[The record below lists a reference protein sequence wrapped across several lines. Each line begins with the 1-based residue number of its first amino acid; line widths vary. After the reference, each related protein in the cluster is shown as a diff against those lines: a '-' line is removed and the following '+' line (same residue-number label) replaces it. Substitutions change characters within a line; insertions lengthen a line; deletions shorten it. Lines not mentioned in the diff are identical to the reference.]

1 MRQGHCPADTVQ
13 ARPVLTVALPR
24 RDGSCLP
31 TKWQQWQQWLVAP
44 RSRAGPRL
52 DAMKP
57 DFQCVITR
65 WNLGFMAIRQTPP
78 AWIVILMVPVCPE
91 SGFQRV

>member
-1 MRQGHCPADTVQ
+1 
-13 ARPVLTVALPR
+13 
-24 RDGSCLP
+24 
-31 TKWQQWQQWLVAP
+31 
-44 RSRAGPRL
+44 
-52 DAMKP
+52 MKP

-91 SGFQRV
+91 SGFQRVTPSPGPLADRHCPDGVTGPLPASSAR